1 MSGTFLLARRH
12 VWHHRARSLVLIAC
26 LTLTFSLPLGMRYFT
41 RHFETRLTARAKATP
56 LVIGAAGS
64 RFDLALHALYFR
76 GQPPRE
82 TTMAEVKRISDS
94 GFATALPL
102 LVRFKAEGSPI
113 VGTTGGYLKF
123 RRLSIAKG
131 EPWSRHGDCLLGANV
146 ASRLQ
151 LQPGDSLM
159 SEPENVFDLD
169 GSFPLK
175 MRVTGVLAAADSPDD
190 DAVFV
195 EIHTAWIIAGI
206 GHGHAP
212 SRKSAESDDTP
223 DSPGTA
229 AVDSPPGEAAR
240 AEEENVPAHDA
251 SLTEY
256 TEITDKNA
264 NSFHFHGRRDQ
275 FPLTAALAVPKD
287 EESATLLMGRYLAD
301 DDPSQVLR
309 PVEVIDELMEFVM
322 RIRQFFEL
330 AFAVM
335 ATVTAA
341 LLTLFV
347 ILAVQLRQRE
357 FATMF
362 RIGCRRFLIVR
373 LVGAELLI
381 LFSISGL
388 LTILAISSVSIAVS
402 RVSFVG

>member
-1 MSGTFLLARRH
+1 MSGTFLLARRY
-12 VWHHRARSLVLIAC
+12 VWHHRGRSLVLVAC
-26 LTLTFSLPLGMRYFT
+26 LTLTFSLPLGLRFFT
-41 RHFETRLTARAKATP
+41 RHFETRLTARARATP

-82 TTMAEVKRISDS
+82 TTMAEADRISGS
-94 GFATALPL
+94 GFAKAIPL

-113 VGTTGGYLKF
+113 VGTTAGYLKF
-123 RRLSIAKG
+123 RGLRLLKG
-131 EPWSRHGDCLLGANV
+131 ESWSRHGDCVLGANV

-151 LQPGDSLM
+151 LEPGESLM

-175 MRVTGVLAAADSPDD
+175 MRVTGVLAKANSPDD
-190 DAVFV
+190 NAVFV

-212 SRKSAESDDTP
+212 SRMPASSDD
-223 DSPGTA
+223 A
-229 AVDSPPGEAAR
+229 ATSS
-240 AEEENVPAHDA
+240 EENAPAHDA
-251 SLTEY
+251 SLTEF
-256 TEITDKNA
+256 TEITENNA
-264 NSFHFHGRRDQ
+264 KSFHFHGSRDQ
-275 FPLTAALAVPKD
+275 FPVTAILAVPSD
-287 EESATLLMGRYLAD
+287 EESETLLMGRYLAD

-309 PVEVIDELMEFVM
+309 PVEVIDELLDFVM

-330 AFAVM
+330 AFAIM
-335 ATVTAA
+335 ASVTAA

-347 ILAVQLRQRE
+347 ILAIQLRRRE
-357 FATMF
+357 FTTMF
-362 RIGCRRFLIVR
+362 RIGCRRFQIVR

-388 LTILAISSVSIAVS
+388 LTLVVISGLTMAVS
-402 RVSFVG
+402 RLSFVG